1 MEECTERFLGLVKTL
16 ADKYPS
22 ENLLL
27 FTHGKQGIFGS
38 VIVLLHTHLLTLL
51 VLNLCFASLFV
62 TKISVSM

>member
-27 FTHGKQGIFGS
+27 VTHGKQGILGS
-38 VIVLLHTHLLTLL
+38 VIVLYTHT
-51 VLNLCFASLFV
+51 F
-62 TKISVSM
+62 